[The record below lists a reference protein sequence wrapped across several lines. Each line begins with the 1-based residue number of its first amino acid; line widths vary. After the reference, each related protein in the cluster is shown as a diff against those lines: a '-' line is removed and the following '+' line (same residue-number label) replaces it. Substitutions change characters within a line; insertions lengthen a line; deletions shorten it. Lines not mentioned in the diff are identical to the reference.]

1 MTQIRFLSIPQLCN
15 HYQLEENFVE
25 RLIEY
30 GLIETQLVENQAC
43 LHDDALPVLEK
54 YIRLH
59 YELDINPEGI
69 QVIAQLLE
77 RIQRMETEL
86 HFLKAKL

>member
-1 MTQIRFLSIPQLCN
+1 MSQIRFLSIPQLCR
-15 HYQLEENFVE
+15 HYQLEVNFLE
-25 RLIEY
+25 QLIEY
-30 GLIETQLVENQAC
+30 GLIETQQVENQAC
-43 LHDDALPVLEK
+43 LHDDALPALEK

-77 RIQRMETEL
+77 RIQRMESEL
-86 HFLKAKL
+86 HLLKARL